1 MLDLRHSRRKVPG
14 MPRCSSGHSARRAFT
29 LFEALVA
36 LAVFSFAVIGFLWA
50 YDATLDAA
58 REVRREAIVRQI
70 MEDRIAWLEIA
81 ELVETDNR
89 IDGPLPGMK
98 IRETI
103 QPERLIDE
111 EQNILQGFWRAAVV
125 VEWETDG
132 RKESME
138 ASFLRFAL

>member
-1 MLDLRHSRRKVPG
+1 MR
-14 MPRCSSGHSARRAFT
+14 SSFLLGFT

-50 YDATLDAA
+50 FDATLDAA
-58 REVRREAIVRQI
+58 REVRREAVVRQI
-70 MEDRIAWLEIA
+70 LEDRMAWLEIA
-81 ELVETDNR
+81 ELVETENV
-89 IDGPLPGMK
+89 IEGPMPGMK

-111 EQNILQGFWRAAVV
+111 EQNILEGFWRVGV
-125 VEWETDG
+125 LVEWETDG

-138 ASFLRFAL
+138 AGFLRFAL